1 MAFKATKE
9 KSNIPATSIDD
20 TNLFLNNMVS
30 EDDRKTFDMHKDSQS
45 YFKTC
50 SGSSL
55 YVSIFKI

>member
-30 EDDRKTFDMHKDSQS
+30 EDDRKTFYAQSSQS

-50 SGSSL
+50 SGSSCSK
-55 YVSIFKI
+55 YIKI